1 VLYVIR
7 LSTCANSDRKNL
19 TPKDTKT
26 KRTFHG
32 VSRHFHP
39 FKVPTKGDAGKSSLI
54 WTQWTWKISPRSVG
68 FDAGESSQSRQAQHQ
83 IPICPVQG
91 GLDPNKNRDP
101 TGQISFKSYL
111 TLNCLSSMV
120 STSWM
125 QEFGVCHERAK
136 WMHHFDGKPANRKW
150 R

>member
-1 VLYVIR
+1 MLYVIR

-39 FKVPTKGDAGKSSLI
+39 FKVPTKVDAEKPSLI
-54 WTQWTWKISPRSVG
+54 WIQWTWKPSPRSVG

-91 GLDPNKNRDP
+91 GIDPNKNRG
-101 TGQISFKSYL
+101 TRGQISSKLYL
-111 TLNCLSSMV
+111 TLTYLSSMV
-120 STSWM
+120 SPSWK
-125 QEFGVCHERAK
+125 QKFGVCHERTK
-136 WMHHFDGKPANRKW
+136 RMHNFDVKPANRKW
-150 R
+150 C